1 MNNPNMQEKFMR
13 LIRPCNL
20 LLFLL
25 LAIFSVLALSD
36 ESNTNSGSRTTAL
49 NFSEKLELLIKSAG
63 QGVVESQAELAHI
76 YYSDYEKYQID
87 RDLHKAF
94 ELYTNAA
101 NLGHAESYGF
111 LAYIYA
117 EEFMLFGIEQDYEK
131 AFSLLEVGTQLN
143 DPWSTRKLGEIYETE
158 YENYG
163 VQRDLKKAY
172 KLYKKGVDLGDIDS
186 LGNLA
191 YIYDQDYENFGLK
204 RNPKLAIKYLEMAA
218 EQEDSYSQYYL
229 AYIYDY
235 DFELY
240 GVNRDSKRALELY
253 KKAAI
258 QGDSDAQ
265 MAMGYIYYEDYEDY
279 GLEYDELEA
288 MKWYKKASSQG
299 HSIAKNNLAL
309 IYLYND
315 DVPGNRL
322 KGLNLLYESVRM
334 EDDHAIDNFTDYL
347 YKKFYQSND
356 ISLVAVASELYDE
369 GHRPVGVWLARQL
382 LDSNNVFYNPSKAL
396 KILSEANKLEN
407 LSEHIE
413 SQLSLLQAQIYTLG
427 KVVDKDFALATA
439 YFDQIT
445 SESIDPV
452 AYGDVLVDYLLT
464 YQDSVNP
471 SKISSFVE
479 FYCSLGATKDYLRDF
494 IGQRFFSISDKID
507 NSPVLIELCF
517 EKFVSVEVEKKQYLY
532 AAWSYFEGIPGY
544 VLPDYREALNN
555 FQKHLHE
562 DPKSVVAMERIAFLY
577 AEGLGVNKDPKK
589 SKKYYNNASFLDYSY
604 AHNSIGEAQEN
615 GLLGF
620 DLSHEDAF
628 KSYQKAFSLDSSNDH
643 SITNLGRFYLNGIF
657 VKENATMGLTYLDL
671 AFKEHENLAAGLELA
686 KYYANNSKMP
696 NNLERARKI
705 LKIVLEGNLEYKG
718 QVSPRKYESILSKA
732 NNLYEEII
740 IEFQNQLEPSY
751 GDYYALIIGNSNY
764 SKLPSLKTATND
776 AERVA
781 DVLKANYGFKTELLI
796 DANRS
801 DIMKALVRYR
811 KELSPDDNFL
821 IYYAGHGAIDETGE
835 GYWQP
840 VDAEPEDETEW
851 IPNSSINRTLQKF
864 KSNNLLLISDSC
876 FSGSQLRGVK
886 VSDNPML
893 PVNVNE
899 KAIIAS
905 RYNASMTRVA
915 LTSGGLS
922 PVPDSVGFSENSL
935 FAESLINALKSSHEI
950 FFAEDLYKKVRDRV
964 IPMAARSGIDQS
976 PDYGQLFS
984 AGHSDGDF
992 IFQRMALQN

>member
-1 MNNPNMQEKFMR
+1 MQEKFMQ

-20 LLFLL
+20 LLSLL
-25 LAIFSVLALSD
+25 LAIFSVSALSND
-36 ESNTNSGSRTTAL
+36 SNTNSGSKTTAL
-49 NFSEKLELLIKSAG
+49 NLSEKLELLIKSAE
-63 QGVVESQAELAHI
+63 QGDVDSQAELAHI
-76 YYSDYEKYQID
+76 YYSDYEKYQTD
-87 RDLHKAF
+87 RDLSKAF

-101 NLGHAESYGF
+101 NLGHAESYGD
-111 LAYIYA
+111 LAYFYA

-143 DPWSTRKLGEIYETE
+143 DPFSTGELGYIYEID
-158 YENYG
+158 YEKYEVKRN
-163 VQRDLKKAY
+163 LNKAY
-172 KLYKKGVDLGDIDS
+172 ELYKKGVDLGDIFS
-186 LGNLA
+186 LGQLA
-191 YIYDQDYENFGLK
+191 YIYDQDYEKFGLK

-229 AYIYDY
+229 AYIYDN
-235 DFELY
+235 DFERY
-240 GVNRDSKRALELY
+240 GVNRDLKRALELY

-265 MAMGYIYYEDYEDY
+265 MAMGYIYYEKYEDY

-288 MKWYKKASSQG
+288 MKWYEKASNQG

-315 DVPGNRL
+315 DVPGNRV

-334 EDDHAIDNFTDYL
+334 EDENAIENLTEHL
-347 YKKFYQSND
+347 YKMFYESND
-356 ISLVAVASELYDE
+356 ISLVAVVSELYDE
-369 GHRPVGVWLARQL
+369 GHKPVGIWLARQL
-382 LDSNNVFYNPSKAL
+382 LDKNNVFYDPPKAL
-396 KILSEANKLEN
+396 KILFEANKLEN
-407 LSEHIE
+407 LGEDIK
-413 SQLSLLQAQIYTLG
+413 SQLSLLQAKLYTLG
-427 KVVDKDFALATA
+427 EHVDKNFVLATA
-439 YFDQIT
+439 YFDQTT
-445 SESIDPV
+445 SESIDP
-452 AYGDVLVDYLLT
+452 ASYGDVLVDYLLT

-479 FYCSLGATKDYLRDF
+479 FYCSLGAKIDYLSDF
-494 IGQRFFSISDKID
+494 IGQRFFSISDKIH

-517 EKFVSVEVEKKQYLY
+517 EKFVSVEIEKKQYLS

-544 VLPDYREALNN
+544 VLPNYREALNN

-589 SKKYYNNASFLDYSY
+589 AKKYYENAAFLNNSY

-620 DLSHEDAF
+620 DLNHEEAY
-628 KSYQKAFSLDSSNDH
+628 KSYQTAFSLDSDNDL
-643 SITNLGRFYLNGIF
+643 SIVNLGRFNLNGIF
-657 VKENATMGLTYLDL
+657 VKKNITLGLAYLDL
-671 AFKEHENLAAGLELA
+671 AFREYENIEAGLELA
-686 KYYANNSKMP
+686 KYYANNSQIP
-696 NNLERARKI
+696 ESLERAHEI
-705 LKIVLEGNLEYKG
+705 IKIVLEGNHDYKG
-718 QVSPRKYESILSKA
+718 EVSPRKYESILSKA

-740 IEFQNQLEPSY
+740 IEFQSQLEPSY

-776 AERVA
+776 AEKVA

-899 KAIIAS
+899 KGIIAS

>member
-1 MNNPNMQEKFMR
+1 MQEKFMQ

-20 LLFLL
+20 FLFLFLL

-36 ESNTNSGSRTTAL
+36 ESNTNSGSKTTAL
-49 NFSEKLELLIKSAG
+49 NLSEKLELLIKSAG

-87 RDLHKAF
+87 RDLAKAF
-94 ELYTNAA
+94 ELYTLAA
-101 NLGHAESYGF
+101 ISGHAESYRN
-111 LAYIYA
+111 LAFIYTD
-117 EEFMLFGIEQDYEK
+117 EFMLFGIEQDYEM
-131 AFSLLEVGTQLN
+131 AFSLIEDGAKLN
-143 DPWSTRKLGEIYETE
+143 DPRLTVELGYIYDVD
-158 YENYG
+158 YEKYG
-163 VQRDLKKAY
+163 VEKDLNKAY
-172 KLYKKGVDLGDIDS
+172 KLYKKGADLGNIYGFRY
-186 LGNLA
+186 LGF
-191 YIYDQDYENFGLK
+191 IYDHEYEEFGLK
-204 RNPKLAIKYLEMAA
+204 RDPKLAIKHFEIAA
-218 EQEDSYSQYYL
+218 KQGDSYSQYYL
-229 AYIYDY
+229 ALIYHI
-235 DFELY
+235 DFEKY
-240 GVNRDSKRALELY
+240 GVNQDLKRAFKLY
-253 KKAAI
+253 EEAAI
-258 QGDSDAQ
+258 LGYADAQ
-265 MAMGYIYYEDYEDY
+265 HQMGWIYDEGFEDF

-288 MKWYKKASSQG
+288 IKWYEKASNQG

-334 EDDHAIDNFTDYL
+334 DDDHAIDNFTDYL
-347 YKKFYQSND
+347 YEKFYQSND
-356 ISLVAVASELYDE
+356 INLVAVASELYDE
-369 GHRPVGVWLARQL
+369 GHRPVGVWLARHL
-382 LDSNNVFYNPSKAL
+382 LNINNIFYNPSKAL

-407 LSEHIE
+407 LGEHIE

-427 KVVDKDFALATA
+427 EVVDKDFALATE
-439 YFDQIT
+439 YFDLVT
-445 SESIDPV
+445 SKKMDPV
-452 AYGDVLVDYLLT
+452 VYGDTLVDYLLT
-464 YQDSVNP
+464 FQDSSNL
-471 SKISSFVE
+471 SKVSLYVE
-479 FYCSLGATKDYLRDF
+479 LYCSLGSKGYLSDF
-494 IGQRFFSISDKID
+494 TSHKFFSILDKID
-507 NSPVLIELCF
+507 NSSKLITLCF
-517 EKFVSVEVEKKQYLY
+517 EKFVSEEIKQKQYY
-532 AAWSYFEGIPGY
+532 NVAWSYIDGIPGFVMPNY
-544 VLPDYREALNN
+544 NKALHYFEKSLQDN
-555 FQKHLHE
+555 
-562 DPKSVVAMERIAFLY
+562 PKSADSLEMIAFIY

-589 SKKYYNNASFLDYSY
+589 AKKYYENAAFLNNSY

-620 DLSHEDAF
+620 DLNHEEAY
-628 KSYQKAFSLDSSNDH
+628 KSYQTAYSLDSDNDL
-643 SITNLGRFYLNGIF
+643 SIVNLGRFHLNGIF
-657 VKENATMGLTYLDL
+657 VEENTTRGLAYLDL
-671 AFKEHENLAAGLELA
+671 AFREYKNIEAGLELA
-686 KYYANNSKMP
+686 KYYAKNLQMP
-696 NNLERARKI
+696 ENLERAREVI
-705 LKIVLEGNLEYKG
+705 KIVLEGNQEYKSV
-718 QVSPRKYESILSKA
+718 VSPRKYESILSMA

-740 IEFQNQLEPSY
+740 IEFQSQLEPSY

-886 VSDNPML
+886 VTDNPML